1 MHCHQH
7 ADFTWS
13 EKMLDAGLPI
23 AAVAVRH
30 CSEPTLLTKCCCSP
44 SFLAMAPQL
53 IRNPIKRVISHFY
66 FGRKLR
72 FHDCMLDHQTVSS
85 FLKNEDGCR
94 AITTTITGDGQ
105 SGVWWF
111 GGKAPWMARGA
122 GGLSVP
128 VLLSPW
134 SCSLVLFWF
143 LPFFFFCCC
152 FPVLARTLLAPARAS
167 SVLPLPPL
175 TAPLL
180 AGHTPRHRRAHGE
193 QLGQLPLQRRRR
205 CGAKHNRAPQDA
217 GRRDCPSP
225 SRGGQHAQVRAR
237 ARPAGGGRGW
247 PWPHWQAWQAC

>member
-1 MHCHQH
+1 MESHVNQAPHTCPASLPCMHCHQH

-143 LPFFFFCCC
+143 LPFFFFFVVAFPSLPARSWLLPVRPLC
-152 FPVLARTLLAPARAS
+152 FPCLRSRPRFWLATRHDTGVHTENNWVNCRFSDGVDAARNTIAHPKTLAAEIA
-167 SVLPLPPL
+167 
-175 TAPLL
+175 LL
-180 AGHTPRHRRAHGE
+180 RRAAVNMH
-193 QLGQLPLQRRRR
+193 
-205 CGAKHNRAPQDA
+205 K
-217 GRRDCPSP
+217 
-225 SRGGQHAQVRAR
+225 
-237 ARPAGGGRGW
+237 
-247 PWPHWQAWQAC
+247 